1 MRVTEYLDIE
11 FESDPDALAQE
22 AFDFLQAQIP
32 NWQPAEGNLD
42 VWMIRATARIAAE
55 VQDIASSVPT
65 TIFRYAGANLFSLPP
80 IDALPAL
87 GQTTWVMADNAGY
100 TIPAGTLV
108 GIRIS
113 GDELIPFQ
121 TVNDVI
127 ILAGA
132 TTTAAGEVQISAV
145 TPGAAGTGL
154 TGTLELIDSLANVST
169 ITLIAPTT
177 GGIDAESDEEYLNRL
192 TIELQLLTP
201 RPIVPSDFS
210 ALALSVPGVH
220 RALTLDGYDPN
231 TGTFD
236 NERMISIAL
245 LDTNGEDV
253 SADIQLAVFNLL
265 DTSREVNFVIN
276 VLDPTYT
283 TVDVTFS
290 VKTEPGWTD
299 VADVASRVA
308 IAIEDFLNPANWGL
322 PSTGDIIQ
330 WIPEDTVRYLNLG
343 EIINQVEGV
352 QYIVSLEIG
361 LNGGAQ
367 TATDQVLSGAAPLPT
382 PGVINGTAVL

>member
-1 MRVTEYLDIE
+1 MTEYLDIP

-22 AFDFLQAQIP
+22 AFDFLQAQIA
-32 NWQPAEGNLD
+32 NWQPSEGNLD

-55 VQDIASSVPT
+55 VQDIASTVPT

-108 GIRIS
+108 GLRIS
-113 GDELIPFQ
+113 GDTLIPFQ
-121 TVNDVI
+121 TVNDVV

-132 TTTAAGEVQISAV
+132 TSTAAGEVQIQAV
-145 TPGAAGTGL
+145 NAGSEGTGL
-154 TGTLELIDSLANVST
+154 TGTMELIDSIANVST
-169 ITLIAPTT
+169 ITLVAATT

-192 TIELQLLTP
+192 TLELQLLTP
-201 RPIVPSDFS
+201 RPIVPTDFS
-210 ALALSVPGVH
+210 ALALTVPGVH

-245 LDTNGEDV
+245 LDANGENV
-253 SADIQLAVFNLL
+253 SAGIQLSVFNLL
-265 DTSREVNFVIN
+265 DTSREVNFIIN

-283 TVDVTFS
+283 TVDVTFQ

-308 IAIEDFLNPANWGL
+308 IAIEDFLSPASWGL
-322 PSTGDIIQ
+322 PSSGDTII
-330 WIPEDTVRYLNLG
+330 WIPEDTVRYLKLG

-352 QYIVSLEIG
+352 QHIVSLVVG

-367 TATDQVLSGAAPLPT
+367 TAADQILTGAAPLPT
-382 PGVINGTAVL
+382 PGVITGTAVL